1 MKKLLKYMSEY
12 KRETFLGPLFK
23 LLEALFELAVPLV
36 VAHIIDYS
44 IEAEDKKSIGLFA
57 GVLVLLGIVGFIF
70 SVTAQFFAS
79 RVSVGFCANIRNVLF
94 SHVQKLSFS
103 QLDKVGISTLL
114 TRMTSDI
121 NQVQT
126 GVNLTLRLLLRSPFV
141 IFGAAVMAY
150 FVSASFTPIYLA
162 VIGVLSVVVLVI
174 MLITVPLHKSVQ
186 TKLDALTLIS
196 KENLSGVRVIRAF
209 GREENE
215 VSDFNEKNRE
225 FIVTQKKM
233 GRFSALTGPITQAV
247 VNVGIILLVYKGA
260 LSVNAGVLTQGA
272 LIALYNYMTQIL
284 VELIKLA
291 NLIVSISKALTCA
304 TRISDVLDIVPEN
317 TQGDKEISQD
327 SVIVEFKN
335 VSFTYPD
342 ASEKSLKDISFSV
355 QSGQTVGILGGTGD
369 GKTTLVNLIARF
381 YPATSGE
388 VLINGENVNNFAP
401 SSLRENVGFVFQKAK
416 LFSGTVRDN
425 VAMGCESVTDEDVE
439 TALKLSQSY
448 DFVMEKD
455 GGINAVVLQ
464 GGKNFSGGQK
474 QRLTIARALAKKPK
488 ILVLD
493 DASSALDYLTESHLK
508 KALSTLS
515 FSPAL
520 FIVSQR
526 ASSVMWADLIVVLND
541 GEMVGCGKHDELL
554 ETCQVYREIYESQFG
569 REGEDEE

>member
-12 KRETFLGPLFK
+12 KIKAFLGPAFK
-23 LLEALFELAVPLV
+23 LLEALFELTVPLV
-36 VAHIIDYS
+36 VAHIVDNS
-44 IEAEDKKSIGLFA
+44 IYLGDKKSVAFFA
-57 GVLVLLGIVGFIF
+57 GVLVLLGIVGFIA

-79 RVSVGFCANIRNVLF
+79 RVSVGFCANIRNALF
-94 SHVQKLSFS
+94 AHIQKLSFS
-103 QLDKVGISTLL
+103 QLDRVGTSTLL

-141 IFGAAVMAY
+141 IFGAALMAF
-150 FVSASFTPIYLA
+150 FVSASFTPIFLA
-162 VIGVLSVVVLVI
+162 VIGVLSIVVVTI
-174 MLITVPLHKSVQ
+174 MLITMPLHKRVQ
-186 TKLDALTLIS
+186 TKLDDLTLVS
-196 KENLSGVRVIRAF
+196 KENLSGIRVIRAF
-209 GREENE
+209 GREERE
-215 VSDFNEKNRE
+215 VCSFNEKNKD
-225 FIVTQKKM
+225 FILTQKKM
-233 GRFSALTGPITQAV
+233 GRFSALTGPVTQTV

-291 NLIVSISKALTCA
+291 NLIVSLSKALTCA
-304 TRISDVLDIVPEN
+304 SRVSAVLDIVPEN
-317 TQGDKEISQD
+317 THGDKELSSDNVFI
-327 SVIVEFKN
+327 EFKN
-335 VSFTYPD
+335 VSFAYPD
-342 ASEKSLKDISFSV
+342 SSESSLKNISFSLS
-355 QSGQTVGILGGTGD
+355 SGQTVGILGGTGD
-369 GKTTLVNLIARF
+369 GKSTLVNLIARF

-388 VLINGENVNNFAP
+388 VLINGENVNSYTP
-401 SSLRENVGFVFQKAK
+401 ESLRRNVGFVFQKAK

-425 VAMGCESVTDEDVE
+425 VAMGCDTVSDEDIV

-455 GGINAVVLQ
+455 GGLDAVVLQ

-508 KALSTLS
+508 KALSTLP
-515 FSPAL
+515 FAPAT

-526 ASSVMWADLIVVLND
+526 ASSVMWADFIVVLND
-541 GEMVGCGKHDELL
+541 GEMVGCGKHDELI
-554 ETCQVYREIYESQFG
+554 ETCQIYREIYESQFG